1 VTGRSESEPTRS
13 LVIRTSGGRPSRRMG
28 KAGRSREAAGASTAM
43 PPSGRQG
50 RHVTKVQEVK
60 SGRPGRT
67 AERVA
72 PAADVYKAENRSGVG
87 VRSGVGGADST
98 RAGEDNITSS
108 TVKLI
113 SGCMAAKR
121 WEVFAR
127 GSSPAFIDA
136 LEAASE
142 L

>member
-1 VTGRSESEPTRS
+1 MTGRSESEPIRS
-13 LVIRTSGGRPSRRMG
+13 LVIRTSGGRPSRRKG

-43 PPSGRQG
+43 PSSGRQG

-60 SGRPGRT
+60 SGRPGRA

-72 PAADVYKAENRSGVG
+72 PAADAYKAENRSGVG
-87 VRSGVGGADST
+87 VRSGIGGADST
-98 RAGEDNITSS
+98 RAGEDNRTSS
-108 TVKLI
+108 TAKLT

>member
-1 VTGRSESEPTRS
+1 
-13 LVIRTSGGRPSRRMG
+13 
-28 KAGRSREAAGASTAM
+28 M

-60 SGRPGRT
+60 SGRSERT

-72 PAADVYKAENRSGVG
+72 PAADAYKAENRSGVG
-87 VRSGVGGADST
+87 VRSGIGGADST
-98 RAGEDNITSS
+98 RAGEDNRTSS
-108 TVKLI
+108 TVKLAH
-113 SGCMAAKR
+113 GGMTAR
-121 WEVFAR
+121 RREVFAR
-127 GSSPAFIDA
+127 GSSPAFIDV

>member
-1 VTGRSESEPTRS
+1 
-13 LVIRTSGGRPSRRMG
+13 M
-28 KAGRSREAAGASTAM
+28 
-43 PPSGRQG
+43 
-50 RHVTKVQEVK
+50 
-60 SGRPGRT
+60 

-72 PAADVYKAENRSGVG
+72 PAADAYKAEHRSGVG
-87 VRSGVGGADST
+87 VRSGIGGADST
-98 RAGEDNITSS
+98 RAGEDNRTSS
-108 TVKLI
+108 TAKLT